1 MCDKC
6 EEIFFYNK
14 DLLLHQ
20 TICVAIKEE
29 PEDIEDDYPGKTVDK
44 AGPKEDSY
52 QPNDEPTKSNNAA
65 RDNITEIDP
74 NVPGHVT
81 LEALQNTKVA
91 VAQFAA
97 SALANSPDKES
108 TLQELAQLQ
117 SSLFSLQH
125 QQIFQL
131 QLIQQL
137 QDQLSEPTMTS
148 EQKKKLIV
156 GIQDSQN
163 KLLDMKKVKTED
175 LEEEPKSHSKSVPL
189 K

>member
-1 MCDKC
+1 M
-6 EEIFFYNK
+6 
-14 DLLLHQ
+14 HQ